1 MSTDDRFGE
10 IRRLLDSTIS
20 EFQSLFQSA
29 SGFEETRV
37 GNGWNPEKIDVQIYC
52 VEPKPNSEIVRIAE
66 ARKRALFRR
75 RGIPI
80 LKPREEEVGTPTQ
93 SLRLIPFWRMR
104 GFHECFYFRGN
115 SYKIALPDDVI
126 AVEIEGRVRDLV
138 EEGDEAQKLAS
149 YTRRLLGIRD
159 SSRKSIRL
167 GEVTE
172 LAYMY
177 KEGTLFVNADGKED
191 LEAEAF
197 FEGNLPLKRVSEKQL
212 QEDFRDAEII
222 KGSVSKEKLVQR
234 LHSLIVKPPA
244 AFTKILNNRF
254 QVTELTEFLMPMYVF
269 EYVWRGRPRQV
280 KVHGYTGAIL

>member
-1 MSTDDRFGE
+1 M
-10 IRRLLDSTIS
+10 
-20 EFQSLFQSA
+20 
-29 SGFEETRV
+29 
-37 GNGWNPEKIDVQIYC
+37 GNGWTPEKIDVQTWF
-52 VEPKPNSEIVRIAE
+52 VEPKPNSEILRHAE

-93 SLRLIPFWRMR
+93 SLRLIPFWRIR

-115 SYKIALPDDVI
+115 SYKITLPDDVI

-138 EEGDEAQKLAS
+138 EEDDESQKKLAS
-149 YTRRLLGIRD
+149 YTRRLLGIRG
-159 SSRKSIRL
+159 SSGKSIRI

-197 FEGNLPLKRVSEKQL
+197 FEGSLPLRRVSEKQL
-212 QEDFRDAEII
+212 QEDFRDVEIV

-234 LHSLIVKPPA
+234 LHSMIVKPPP

-254 QVTELTEFLMPMYVF
+254 QVTELTEFLMPVYVF